1 MKKALLL
8 FICAVITLN
17 TACSKSNSSKK
28 NDTNINENQTVVSNG
43 GTENKP
49 ETKSETTPEVKSDE
63 KTKVK
68 PETKPESKPS
78 SKPQTKSE
86 TKPDSK
92 PSTKPETKPATKP
105 SSKPETKPEDNIL
118 KGDLKDIIEKIYS
131 ISEVK
136 LPKTGL
142 TEVTAENSKYFLGT
156 NNVEYVE
163 ALASEP
169 LIGSYPHS
177 LVLLRVKDGADIDK
191 IKAEIKN
198 SVDPRKWICVGVEP
212 ENVIVDNID
221 NLIILIMDNESE
233 KLHKAFL
240 SLKK

>member
-1 MKKALLL
+1 MKKILLL
-8 FICAVITLN
+8 FICAVIALN
-17 TACSKSNSSKK
+17 TACSKSNLSKE
-28 NDTNINENQTVVSNG
+28 NDTNINENQTIVSNND
-43 GTENKP
+43 TENKP
-49 ETKSETTPEVKSDE
+49 ETKSEAKPEVKPDE
-63 KTKVK
+63 KTKV
-68 PETKPESKPS
+68 KPESKPS

-118 KGDLKDIIEKIYS
+118 KGELKDIIEKIYS

-156 NNVEYVE
+156 NNVEYIE